1 MWCTDRRSDAGAS
14 KPKAKK
20 FTKPIDVPVSVDE
33 GRLITTEQICA
44 AYDKGQPLHF
54 KAYGVISDEALS
66 WTHDSLIDKV
76 GEETMSIAVR
86 TPHVIEKFGD
96 LSKVHGGRVTIKQ
109 LVQNIREAE
118 EEGKLSKGMPGFGL
132 NIEEP
137 EAVLQYCGH
146 VMGAKTGK
154 PLYAHENV
162 MKVGDL
168 GLDFPMPL
176 VLQDLWTEAI
186 NMLWL
191 GPSAPDLH
199 QDSLDNVLFQ
209 IQGTKRVWVYA
220 ATDTTHFPLYSVFDT
235 AVPNH
240 CKLGYG
246 FRFPEVIEKYPMA
259 ALAQGYV
266 IDLQPGDAL
275 CIPAYALHAAMGSI
289 DSISVNSFLVP
300 NSIQTL
306 PSRGK
311 WDWMRSGC
319 AMCVASIR
327 NPTQQIM
334 DYDTTTNT
342 NSLKA
347 QKDKEDELAEERR
360 RLKME
365 RGNENVQPSID
376 ACAATTSN
384 RCTTSNEHEV
394 FEEQD
399 LFFSLTIMPDPNSLN
414 KPKEKGD
421 ELAQEISC
429 AIPVAISV
437 GYIAVPC
444 ADY

>member
-1 MWCTDRRSDAGAS
+1 MWGWCTADRTTAVLKVD
-14 KPKAKK
+14 K
-20 FTKPIDVPVSVDE
+20 FTDPIDVPICE
-33 GRLITTEQICA
+33 GEGLMITTEQITA
-44 AYDKGQPLHF
+44 TYDRGEPLHF
-54 KAYGVISDEALS
+54 KAEGVISSEAMA
-66 WTHDSLIDKV
+66 WTHDSLLDKV

-96 LSKVHGGRVTIKQ
+96 LSKAHGGRVTISQ
-109 LVQNIREAE
+109 LIQNIREAE
-118 EEGKLSKGMPGFGL
+118 EECKLPKGVPGFGL

-137 EAVLQYCGH
+137 DDVLQYCGH
-146 VMGAKTGK
+146 VMGAHTGK

-168 GLDFPMPL
+168 GLDFPMPA
-176 VLQDLWTEAI
+176 VMQGLWTEAI

-235 AVPNH
+235 ATPNH

-246 FRFPEVIEKYPMA
+246 FRFPEVVEDYPEA
-259 ALAQGYV
+259 AASQGYV

-327 NPTQQIM
+327 NPTEQIM
-334 DYDTTTNT
+334 DYDTTTNA

-347 QKDKEDELAEERR
+347 KKESEQKEKLAK
-360 RLKME
+360 LQQDQDGLID
-365 RGNENVQPSID
+365 RGDENVHEQSRGC
-376 ACAATTSN
+376 CAPTPMT
-384 RCTTSNEHEV
+384 V
-394 FEEQD
+394 
-399 LFFSLTIMPDPNSLN
+399 
-414 KPKEKGD
+414 
-421 ELAQEISC
+421 
-429 AIPVAISV
+429 
-437 GYIAVPC
+437 
-444 ADY
+444 